1 MGMSHDNRITTP
13 QSQTGLMRYSD
24 VSSSA
29 IQINPKV
36 VMALCALVIVLELV
50 FHAL

>member
-1 MGMSHDNRITTP
+1 MSHQDRITAP

-24 VSSSA
+24 VSSSN
-29 IQINPKV
+29 IQIDPKV
-36 VMALCALVIVLELV
+36 VVALCAIVIVLELV